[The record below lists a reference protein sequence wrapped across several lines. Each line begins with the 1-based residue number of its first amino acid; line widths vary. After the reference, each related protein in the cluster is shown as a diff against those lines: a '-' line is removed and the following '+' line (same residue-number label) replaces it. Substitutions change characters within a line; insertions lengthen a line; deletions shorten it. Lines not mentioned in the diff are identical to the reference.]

1 MSSTTGT
8 KHHHGRA
15 YQCRHCLRSGKEYI
29 QEKQRVED
37 HIRKTHLAPD
47 QLPFYCTLCL
57 FRCTRRD
64 DLLKHV
70 NHYRCHAARLI
81 DDSGN
86 KIPDS
91 PQYLVANQDPYVIGQ
106 QDYLVLSKE
115 DSEAYFQ
122 QRREAKRAASGTGD
136 LLALAVQELG
146 TPESF
151 QDLMVNPGQTVNQ
164 VPTISMQQ
172 VPSTSCIEPALPAQL
187 PISQIL
193 TAVQLYCQSLQQPT
207 GGMVLSTPA
216 GASVVPAVTDVA
228 PISADVVPT
237 SARVVP
243 VTTDVPTS
251 TRVVPAVTDVAPIS
265 ADVVPTSARVVP
277 ATTDVLTST
286 RVVPATT
293 DVPTSTRVVPA
304 TTDVVPTSTGVAPAT
319 TDVVP
324 TSTHVPVPAAPSP
337 SISSTASSSPNSN
350 AGVFRPWLVTSEEQ
364 PWQTLGEKM
373 SKTKTV
379 QPLTAPHTVPGAQ
392 EKMPQTKT
400 VQPLASPHRVPGA
413 QETEEAE
420 EDILPQLLGD
430 QDDQLETQQDT
441 RNVQI
446 MPISRHLDALGATLK
461 QMSEAISEG
470 NATLRRELE
479 SNSRTVRCLEKTVD
493 AGTKEQNR
501 LLNNINN
508 NLVNLITFLRT
519 NAREERHRRE
529 EEEQKDERKRKREDE
544 NEEPKLKSVLGEVKV
559 NKKKKRSD

>member
-64 DLLKHV
+64 DLLKH
-70 NHYRCHAARLI
+70 YRCHAARLI

-122 QRREAKRAASGTGD
+122 QRWEAKRAASGTGD

-193 TAVQLYCQSLQQPT
+193 TAVYIANPYSSRQEGWFCLRLP
-207 GGMVLSTPA
+207 
-216 GASVVPAVTDVA
+216 
-228 PISADVVPT
+228 
-237 SARVVP
+237 VP
-243 VTTDVPTS
+243 V
-251 TRVVPAVTDVAPIS
+251 
-265 ADVVPTSARVVP
+265 
-277 ATTDVLTST
+277 LC
-286 RVVPATT
+286 
-293 DVPTSTRVVPA
+293 
-304 TTDVVPTSTGVAPAT
+304 
-319 TDVVP
+319 
-324 TSTHVPVPAAPSP
+324 
-337 SISSTASSSPNSN
+337 
-350 AGVFRPWLVTSEEQ
+350 
-364 PWQTLGEKM
+364 
-373 SKTKTV
+373 
-379 QPLTAPHTVPGAQ
+379 
-392 EKMPQTKT
+392 
-400 VQPLASPHRVPGA
+400 
-413 QETEEAE
+413 
-420 EDILPQLLGD
+420 LP
-430 QDDQLETQQDT
+430 
-441 RNVQI
+441 
-446 MPISRHLDALGATLK
+446 
-461 QMSEAISEG
+461 
-470 NATLRRELE
+470 
-479 SNSRTVRCLEKTVD
+479 
-493 AGTKEQNR
+493 
-501 LLNNINN
+501 
-508 NLVNLITFLRT
+508 
-519 NAREERHRRE
+519 
-529 EEEQKDERKRKREDE
+529 
-544 NEEPKLKSVLGEVKV
+544 
-559 NKKKKRSD
+559 

>member
-1 MSSTTGT
+1 M
-8 KHHHGRA
+8 
-15 YQCRHCLRSGKEYI
+15 
-29 QEKQRVED
+29 
-37 HIRKTHLAPD
+37 
-47 QLPFYCTLCL
+47 
-57 FRCTRRD
+57 
-64 DLLKHV
+64 LKHV

-216 GASVVPAVTDVA
+216 GASVVPAVTDA
-228 PISADVVPT
+228 
-237 SARVVP
+237 
-243 VTTDVPTS
+243 
-251 TRVVPAVTDVAPIS
+251 APIS

-277 ATTDVLTST
+277 AI
-286 RVVPATT
+286 T

-304 TTDVVPTSTGVAPAT
+304 TTDVVPTSTGVAPATTDVVPNSARVAPATTDVVPTSARVVPATTDVPTSTRVAPATTDVVPTSTGVAPATTDVVSTSTRVVLAT

-379 QPLTAPHTVPGAQ
+379 QPLTPPHTVPGAQ
-392 EKMPQTKT
+392 EKMPKTKT
-400 VQPLASPHRVPGA
+400 VQPLASPHRAPGA

-470 NATLRRELE
+470 NATLRREVE

>member
-1 MSSTTGT
+1 MKS
-8 KHHHGRA
+8 
-15 YQCRHCLRSGKEYI
+15 
-29 QEKQRVED
+29 
-37 HIRKTHLAPD
+37 
-47 QLPFYCTLCL
+47 
-57 FRCTRRD
+57 
-64 DLLKHV
+64 LKSPPI
-70 NHYRCHAARLI
+70 AI
-81 DDSGN
+81 S
-86 KIPDS
+86 DS
-91 PQYLVANQDPYVIGQ
+91 PQYLVANQDPYVIGH

-136 LLALAVQELG
+136 LLALAVQKLG

-216 GASVVPAVTDVA
+216 GASVVPAVTDAA

-237 SARVVP
+237 SARVVHA
-243 VTTDVPTS
+243 TTDVPTS
-251 TRVVPAVTDVAPIS
+251 TRVVPAITD
-265 ADVVPTSARVVP
+265 VPTSA
-277 ATTDVLTST
+277 

-304 TTDVVPTSTGVAPAT
+304 ITDVPTSTRVVPATNDVVPTSTGVAPAT
-319 TDVVP
+319 TVVPNSARVAPATTDVVP
-324 TSTHVPVPAAPSP
+324 TSTGVALATTDVVSTSTHVPVPAAPSP

-350 AGVFRPWLVTSEEQ
+350 AGVFRPWLITSEEQ

-379 QPLTAPHTVPGAQ
+379 QPLTPPHTVPGAQ
-392 EKMPQTKT
+392 EKMPKTKT

-470 NATLRRELE
+470 NATLRREVE
-479 SNSRTVRCLEKTVD
+479 SNSRTVRCLEQTVD

-529 EEEQKDERKRKREDE
+529 EQEQKDERKRKREDE